1 MTTIFLIEDDPFL
14 IDVYSAKLKEVGFEV
29 DIATSGEEG
38 IRKIKQKKPDL
49 LLLDI
54 VLPGANGWEI
64 IERIRKDEAIKDL
77 KIVILSNLTEKDEV
91 EKGLWLGADKY
102 LIKAHFTP
110 SQIVEEIKKILSVG

>member
-29 DIATSGEEG
+29 DTAPNGEEG
-38 IRKIKQKKPDL
+38 IKKIKQKKPDL

-64 IERIRKDEAIKDL
+64 VERIRKDETIKDL
-77 KIVILSNLTEKDEV
+77 KIVLLSNLTEKDEV
-91 EKGLWLGADKY
+91 EKGLRLGADKY
-102 LIKAHFTP
+102 LIKAHYTP
-110 SQIVEEIKKILSVG
+110 SQIAEEIKKTLSAG